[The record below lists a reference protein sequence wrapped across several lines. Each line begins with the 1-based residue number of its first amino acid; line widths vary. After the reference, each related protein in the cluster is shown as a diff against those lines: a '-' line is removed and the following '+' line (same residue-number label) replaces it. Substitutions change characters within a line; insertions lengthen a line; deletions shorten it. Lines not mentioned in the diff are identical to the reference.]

1 LLNVQVPSALL
12 IWEQDVILTT
22 TRDWQEDALSIL
34 ILASI
39 QGLLFEDQADIDLP
53 IWENKSIE

>member
-53 IWENKSIE
+53 I